1 MTEKV
6 TFTGR
11 RVQRDQLGHPVTDRY
26 GNDIYTDV
34 TFVVPN
40 CSVEP
45 RGASTEE
52 NDQQQHVETG
62 LTVFCADPAV
72 DVHATDRATYA
83 DLTYEVDGE
92 PARYTGSRFG
102 NDHAQINLGRV
113 TG

>member
-6 TFTGR
+6 TFTDR
-11 RVQRDQLGHPVTDRY
+11 RVQRDQLGRPVTDRY
-26 GNDIYTDV
+26 GNDIYADV

-45 RGASTEE
+45 RGTSSEE

-62 LTVFCADPAV
+62 LTVFCGNPAV
-72 DVHATDRATYA
+72 DVHATDRATIA
-83 DLTYEVDGE
+83 GLTYEVDGE

-102 NDHAQINLGRV
+102 NDYAQINLRRV